1 MAEKIKAAAYIR
13 ISVAGQSSSLEA
25 QRNVIDEYCAN
36 HNLEPTYFIDESTG
50 KNLDREGMEQMKKAL
65 FNGEYSTVIVY
76 KLDRLSRSLVDGLN
90 LLSDFLNKDVRV
102 ISITQQFDF
111 TGSVGKMI
119 AAVLMAVSEMEVEQ
133 RRESQLIGIANRK
146 AKGGYL
152 GRKRGSTKVKEMSKA
167 LRLKQKGLSMS
178 EVAKTLGVSL
188 RTAVRY
194 KDQHC
199 CDMTMG
205 LFNSVVTEYAKDIGE
220 KIFVFTKYDNNKFP
234 KYPKLGFAI
243 GEDAEEED
251 LIFLSEDFV
260 KFFVSKYESNSMM
273 TPEGHTTLLFT
284 YIKALI
290 EDDQSLIAWYNGDI
304 DDSKYKR
311 SAPDSP
317 SYRFLAE
324 KQSKLLGYWTE
335 QLFRRSQT
343 NDDAAFSK
351 LLKEIDPPFG
361 IKISI
366 DDMDAG
372 LAMWKK
378 LTIQQ
383 LDNNS
388 IIKEDWNKTV
398 ADKKD
403 AEEVAKVE
411 EELKKEKSGDEPDD
425 FHLEMISPD

>member
-152 GRKRGSTKVKEMSKA
+152 GRKKGSTKIKEMSKA

-199 CDMTMG
+199 CDMTIG
-205 LFNSVVTEYAKDIGE
+205 LFGKVVIQIAKALNQ
-220 KIFVFTKYDNNKFP
+220 KAFLFNKYDNKKFP
-234 KYPKLGFAI
+234 KYPKLGFAF
-243 GEDAEEED
+243 GEDATEED
-251 LIFLSEDFV
+251 LTFLSESFVEFFV
-260 KFFVSKYESNSMM
+260 KKYETDSLAHVEAN
-273 TPEGHTTLLFT
+273 TTYLFS
-284 YIKALI
+284 YIRALM
-290 EDDQSLIAWYNGDI
+290 EDDKPLIAWYNGDI
-304 DDSKYKR
+304 DDSKYRR

-324 KQSKLLGYWTE
+324 KQSYLLGYWTE
-335 QLFRRSQT
+335 LLFKRSET
-343 NDDAAFSK
+343 DDDDEFSK
-351 LLKEIDPPFG
+351 LLNKANPPFG
-361 IKISI
+361 IEISI
-366 DDMDAG
+366 DDMDDEV
-372 LAMWKK
+372 AMWQK
-378 LTIQQ
+378 LTIQE

-388 IIKEDWNKTV
+388 IIKKDWNKTV
-398 ADKKD
+398 ADKQD
-403 AEEVAKVE
+403 TEEVAKVE